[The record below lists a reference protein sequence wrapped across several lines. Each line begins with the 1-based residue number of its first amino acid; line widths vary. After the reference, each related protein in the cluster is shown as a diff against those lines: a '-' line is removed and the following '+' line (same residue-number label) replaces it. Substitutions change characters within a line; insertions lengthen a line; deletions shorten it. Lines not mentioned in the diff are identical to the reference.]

1 MVAGEKYKM
10 KIIARIENNPKTA
23 EEMKEAGY
31 TWNEK
36 KGYWYKQV
44 RGKLK

>member
-1 MVAGEKYKM
+1 M
-10 KIIARIENNPKTA
+10 KIIAGIEDQTHNPKTA

-36 KGYWYKQV
+36 KGYWQKEG